1 MSSLQNKV
9 AVITGAGGTLCSEMA
24 RSLAKSGANIALV
37 DRTLEKVKVVEEE
50 IVEKGGQ
57 AISLDADVT
66 DEQRIGQIRDEVVKQ
81 WGPPSILVNGAGGNQ
96 PNAVT
101 TTNEFDERELAG
113 EGDIRG
119 FFNLEME
126 DFHRVVTVNTMGSVI
141 PCFIFGKDMA
151 KAGSGSIV
159 NIASMNSFRPL
170 SRVGAYGMAK
180 AGIANFTQ
188 WLAAYLAPAHVRVN
202 AIAPGFFLNDR
213 NRKLLLKEDGGFSSR
228 GENII
233 HHTPMKKFGEA
244 SQLLGTL
251 NWLLDDDASGFVTG
265 IVVPVDGGF
274 MACSGV

>member
-24 RSLAKSGANIALV
+24 RSLAKSGAKIALV
-37 DRTLEKVKVVEEE
+37 DRTLEKVKIVEEE

-81 WGPPSILVNGAGGNQ
+81 WGPPDILVNGAGGNQ

-101 TTNEFDERELAG
+101 TTNEFDERELTS
-113 EGDIRG
+113 EDDIRG
-119 FFNLEME
+119 FFNLKME

-213 NRKLLLKEDGGFSSR
+213 SRKLLLKEDGGFSSR

>member
-24 RSLAKSGANIALV
+24 RSLAKSGAKIALV
-37 DRTLEKVKVVEEE
+37 DRTLEKLKIVEEE

-81 WGPPSILVNGAGGNQ
+81 WGPPDVLVNGAGGNQ

-101 TTNEFDERELAG
+101 TTNEFDERELTS
-113 EGDIRG
+113 EDDIRG
-119 FFNLEME
+119 FFNLKME

-151 KAGSGSIV
+151 KAGSGNIV

-213 NRKLLLKEDGGFSSR
+213 SRKLLLKEDGGFSSR

>member
-24 RSLAKSGANIALV
+24 RSLAKSGAKIALV
-37 DRTLEKVKVVEEE
+37 DRTLEKVKIVEEE

-66 DEQRIGQIRDEVVKQ
+66 DEQRIGQVRDEVVKRL
-81 WGPPSILVNGAGGNQ
+81 GPPDILVNGAGGNQ

-101 TTNEFDERELAG
+101 TTNEFDERELTG

-119 FFNLEME
+119 FFNLKME

-151 KAGSGSIV
+151 KAGAGNIV

-213 NRKLLLKEDGGFSSR
+213 SRKLLLKEDGGFSSR

-244 SQLLGTL
+244 PQLLGTL

>member
-24 RSLAKSGANIALV
+24 RSLAKSGAKIVLV
-37 DRTLEKVKVVEEE
+37 DRTLEKVKIVEEE

-81 WGPPSILVNGAGGNQ
+81 WGPPDILVNGAGGNQ

-101 TTNEFDERELAG
+101 TTNEFDERELTS
-113 EGDIRG
+113 EDDIRG
-119 FFNLEME
+119 FFNLKME

-213 NRKLLLKEDGGFSSR
+213 SRKLLLKEDGGFSSR

-251 NWLLDDDASGFVTG
+251 N
-265 IVVPVDGGF
+265 
-274 MACSGV
+274 

>member
-24 RSLAKSGANIALV
+24 RSLAKSGAKIALV
-37 DRTLEKVKVVEEE
+37 DRTLEKLKMVEEE

-81 WGPPSILVNGAGGNQ
+81 WGPPDILVNGAGGNQ

-101 TTNEFDERELAG
+101 TTNEFDERELTG
-113 EGDIRG
+113 EDDIRG
-119 FFNLEME
+119 FFNLKMD

-151 KAGSGSIV
+151 KAGSGNIV

-213 NRKLLLKEDGGFSSR
+213 SRKLLLKEDGGFSPR

>member
-24 RSLAKSGANIALV
+24 RSLAKSGAKIALV
-37 DRTLEKVKVVEEE
+37 DRTLEKLKVVEEE

-66 DEQRIGQIRDEVVKQ
+66 DEQRIGQVRDEVVKQ
-81 WGPPSILVNGAGGNQ
+81 WGPPDILVNGAGGNQ

-101 TTNEFDERELAG
+101 TTNEFDERELTG
-113 EGDIRG
+113 EDGIRG
-119 FFNLEME
+119 FFNLKME

-151 KAGSGSIV
+151 KAGSGNII

-213 NRKLLLKEDGGFSSR
+213 SRKLLLKEDGGFSSR

>member
-24 RSLAKSGANIALV
+24 RSLANSGAKIALV
-37 DRTLEKVKVVEEE
+37 DRTLEKLKIVEEE

-81 WGPPSILVNGAGGNQ
+81 WGPPDILVNGAGGNQ

-101 TTNEFDERELAG
+101 TTNEFDERELTG
-113 EGDIRG
+113 EDGIRG
-119 FFNLEME
+119 FFNLKME

-151 KAGSGSIV
+151 KAGSGNII

-213 NRKLLLKEDGGFSSR
+213 SRKLLLKEDGGFSSR

>member
-151 KAGSGSIV
+151 KAGAGNIV

-213 NRKLLLKEDGGFSSR
+213 SRKLLLKEDGGFSSR

-244 SQLLGTL
+244 PQLLGTL

>member
-101 TTNEFDERELAG
+101 TTNEFDERELTS
-113 EGDIRG
+113 EDDIRG
-119 FFNLEME
+119 FFNLKME

-151 KAGSGSIV
+151 KAGSGNIV

-213 NRKLLLKEDGGFSSR
+213 SRKLLLKEDGGFSLR

-265 IVVPVDGGF
+265 VVVPVDGGF

>member
-24 RSLAKSGANIALV
+24 RSLAKSGAKIALV

-50 IVEKGGQ
+50 IVGKGGQ

-113 EGDIRG
+113 EDGIRG

-213 NRKLLLKEDGGFSSR
+213 SRKLLLKEDGGFSPR

>member
-24 RSLAKSGANIALV
+24 RSLAKSGAKIALV
-37 DRTLEKVKVVEEE
+37 DRTLEKLKVVEEE

-66 DEQRIGQIRDEVVKQ
+66 DEQRIGQVRDEVVKRL
-81 WGPPSILVNGAGGNQ
+81 GPPDILVNGAGGNQ

-101 TTNEFDERELAG
+101 TTNEFDERELTG

-119 FFNLEME
+119 FFNLKME

-151 KAGSGSIV
+151 KAGAGNIV

-213 NRKLLLKEDGGFSSR
+213 SRKLLLKEDGGFSSR

-244 SQLLGTL
+244 PQLLGTL

>member
-24 RSLAKSGANIALV
+24 RSLAKSGAKIALV
-37 DRTLEKVKVVEEE
+37 DRTLEKLKIVEQE

-66 DEQRIGQIRDEVVKQ
+66 DEQRIGQVRDEVVKQ
-81 WGPPSILVNGAGGNQ
+81 WGPPDILVNGAGGNQ

-151 KAGSGSIV
+151 KAGSGNII

-213 NRKLLLKEDGGFSSR
+213 SRKLLLKGDGGFSPR

-244 SQLLGTL
+244 SQLIGTL

>member
-1 MSSLQNKV
+1 
-9 AVITGAGGTLCSEMA
+9 
-24 RSLAKSGANIALV
+24 
-37 DRTLEKVKVVEEE
+37 
-50 IVEKGGQ
+50 
-57 AISLDADVT
+57 
-66 DEQRIGQIRDEVVKQ
+66 
-81 WGPPSILVNGAGGNQ
+81 
-96 PNAVT
+96 
-101 TTNEFDERELAG
+101 
-113 EGDIRG
+113 
-119 FFNLEME
+119 ME

-151 KAGSGSIV
+151 KAGAGNIV

-213 NRKLLLKEDGGFSSR
+213 SRKLLLKEDGGFSSR

>member
-9 AVITGAGGTLCSEMA
+9 AVITGAGGTLCSKMA
-24 RSLAKSGANIALV
+24 RSLANSGAKIALV

-50 IVEKGGQ
+50 IVGKGGQ

-101 TTNEFDERELAG
+101 TTNEFDERELTS
-113 EGDIRG
+113 EDDIRG
-119 FFNLEME
+119 FFNLKME

-141 PCFIFGKDMA
+141 PGFMFGKDMA
-151 KAGSGSIV
+151 KAGSGNIV

-213 NRKLLLKEDGGFSSR
+213 SRKLLLKEDGGFSSR

>member
-24 RSLAKSGANIALV
+24 RSLAKSGAKIALV
-37 DRTLEKVKVVEEE
+37 DRTLEKVKIVEEE

-151 KAGSGSIV
+151 KAGAGNIV

-213 NRKLLLKEDGGFSSR
+213 SRKLLLKEDGGFSSR

>member
-151 KAGSGSIV
+151 KAGSGNIV

-213 NRKLLLKEDGGFSSR
+213 SRKLLLKEDGGFSSR

-244 SQLLGTL
+244 SQLIGTL

>member
-24 RSLAKSGANIALV
+24 RSLAKSGAKVVLV

-81 WGPPSILVNGAGGNQ
+81 WGPTDILVNGAGGNQ

-101 TTNEFDERELAG
+101 TTNEFDERELTS
-113 EGDIRG
+113 EDDIRG
-119 FFNLEME
+119 FFNLKME

-151 KAGSGSIV
+151 KAGSGNIV

-213 NRKLLLKEDGGFSSR
+213 SRKLLLKEDGGFSSR